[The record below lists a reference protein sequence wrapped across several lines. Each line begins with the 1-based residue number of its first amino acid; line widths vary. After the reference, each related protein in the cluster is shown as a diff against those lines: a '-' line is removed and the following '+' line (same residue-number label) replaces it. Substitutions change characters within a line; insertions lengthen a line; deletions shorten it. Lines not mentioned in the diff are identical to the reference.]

1 MLDWL
6 SNLVAP
12 LNTVLFTMGSD
23 VVTWAELLGFVTGAA
38 CVALTVAN
46 RIENF
51 PVGIAN
57 SAFFLVLFASSR
69 LWADSGLQVVY
80 IVLGFVGW
88 WQWSFGG
95 ARHAPLQVGSATRN
109 QLAAC
114 LTWVVVGT
122 IGLMFLLRWVNGAAP
137 FWDAF
142 TTALSLAAQF
152 LLNARR
158 VQTWWFW
165 IAADIVYVP
174 LYFSRDLD
182 LTGIVYVLFLGLAIT
197 GYVQWRRTHRAD
209 SIAAAPPAASTVA
222 P

>member
-12 LNTVLFTMGSD
+12 LNVVLFTMGGD
-23 VVTWAELLGFVTGAA
+23 AVTWAELLGFATGAA

-57 SAFFLVLFASSR
+57 SAFFLVLFASAR
-69 LWADSGLQVVY
+69 LWADSGLQIVY

-88 WQWSFGG
+88 WQWVYGG
-95 ARHAPLQVGSATRN
+95 ERHTPLRTRNATRN
-109 QLAAC
+109 QLVGCFA
-114 LTWVVVGT
+114 WVVVGT
-122 IGLMFLLRWVNGAAP
+122 VGLTFFLRWADDAAP
-137 FWDAF
+137 FWDAL
-142 TTALSLAAQF
+142 TTALSLAAQY
-152 LLNARR
+152 LLNSRR

-165 IAADIVYVP
+165 IAADVIYVP
-174 LYFSRDLD
+174 LYFTRDLN
-182 LTGIVYVLFLGLAIT
+182 LTGIVYILFLGLAIA
-197 GYVQWRRTHRAD
+197 GYVQWRRTQRAEPVT
-209 SIAAAPPAASTVA
+209 APPAVTTVA

>member
-6 SNLVAP
+6 NDLIAP

-88 WQWSFGG
+88 WQWAFGG
-95 ARHAPLQVGSATRN
+95 TRHAPLTVGAASRN

-114 LTWVVVGT
+114 LMWVVVVT
-122 IGLMFLLRWVNGAAP
+122 VGLMFLLRWVNGAAP
-137 FWDAF
+137 FWDAL
-142 TTALSLAAQF
+142 TTALSLAAQY
-152 LLNARR
+152 LLNARK

-165 IAADIVYVP
+165 IAADVIYVP
-174 LYFSRDLD
+174 LYFSRDLN
-182 LTGIVYVLFLGLAIT
+182 LTGIVYILFLGMAVL

-209 SIAAAPPAASTVA
+209 SIAAAPPAAATVA

>member
-12 LNTVLFTMGSD
+12 LNTVLFTMGADAVS
-23 VVTWAELLGFVTGAA
+23 WAELLGFVTGAA
-38 CVALTVAN
+38 CVALTVVN

-57 SAFFLVLFASSR
+57 SAFFLVLFASAR
-69 LWADSGLQVVY
+69 LWADGGLQIVY

-88 WQWSFGG
+88 WQWTFGG
-95 ARHAPLQVGSATRN
+95 ARRTPLSVGSASRN
-109 QLAAC
+109 QLVGCAVW
-114 LTWVVVGT
+114 LVVGT
-122 IGLMFLLRWVNGAAP
+122 IGLTFLLRWADDSAP
-137 FWDAF
+137 FLDAL
-142 TTALSLAAQF
+142 TTAVSLAAQY

-158 VQTWWFW
+158 VQSWWFW
-165 IAADIVYVP
+165 IAADVIYVP

-182 LTGIVYVLFLGLAIT
+182 LTGIVYILFLGMAVL
-197 GYVQWRRTHRAD
+197 GYVQWRRTQRAD
-209 SIAAAPPAASTVA
+209 AMAAAPPIVSTVA